1 MHASKVDPTKRGIV
15 GVASRAYDPVG
26 FVSPVTI
33 RFKVL
38 FQELCEAKIGWDQPL
53 PQSLLT
59 MWFTLVSSLQQDVLL
74 AIPRCYFG
82 NVPTQAASCR
92 LVGFCNASK
101 GAYAAVVYL
110 LIKSDSGCLTRF
122 VACKTR
128 VSTVKEQTFPRL
140 ELLSG
145 LLLSKLMTSVS
156 QALSLELSLGEPSYF
171 TDSKVS
177 LYWIKGQE
185 REWKPFVQNRI
196 NQIRSVTQPHQWAHC
211 ARKENPADI
220 PSRGIDPSGLAH
232 NSFWLYGPTWLHSEI
247 PDMDD
252 SMQMPEACKPEKR
265 KLKKTVTMLVAD
277 DTVNIASLINC
288 KDFSSKEQLIRVTA
302 YVLRFVMVLQRKST
316 YTSRCIT
323 PEELHLAES
332 YWLKESQSLM
342 SGKPV
347 FKIWQQQF
355 GLFCDELGVW

>member
-1 MHASKVDPTKRGIV
+1 MPI
-15 GVASRAYDPVG
+15 
-26 FVSPVTI
+26 
-33 RFKVL
+33 
-38 FQELCEAKIGWDQPL
+38 
-53 PQSLLT
+53 
-59 MWFTLVSSLQQDVLL
+59 
-74 AIPRCYFG
+74 
-82 NVPTQAASCR
+82 QAASCR
-92 LVGFCNASK
+92 LVGFCDASK

-110 LIKSDSGCLTRF
+110 LIGSDSGCLTRF

-128 VSTVKEQTFPRL
+128 VSPVKEQTIHRL
-140 ELLSG
+140 ELLSA
-145 LLLSKLMTSVS
+145 LLLRKLMTSVS

-185 REWKPFVQNRI
+185 REWKPFVQNRV

-211 ARKENPADI
+211 AGKENPADI

-232 NSFWLYGPTWLHSEI
+232 NSLWLYGPTWLHSEI
-247 PDMDD
+247 PDTDD
-252 SMQMPEACKPEKR
+252 SMQMPEACKPEQR

-288 KDFSSKEQLIRVTA
+288 KDFSSKERLIRVTA
-302 YVLRFVMVLQRKST
+302 YVLRFVTVLQRKFT

-355 GLFCDELGVW
+355 GLFCDELGVWRCGGRLGNANLPFETKHPVFLDSQHHLATLIVLDAHDRVQHNGVSETLT